1 MTVDSQNH
9 VWVVHRGN
17 DSLEGNEKGMIP
29 AAGRGGVPG
38 LPSSSVCCMS
48 APVVLEYDAAGK
60 FVGGWGGPSSTYA
73 WPQVDGRYRRRRQG
87 QCLDRGCG
95 R

>member
-1 MTVDSQNH
+1 MTVDSQNR
-9 VWVVHRGN
+9 VLVVHRGN

-29 AAGRGGVPG
+29 AVGRGGVPG

-60 FVGGWGGPSSTYA
+60 FVERLGRSELDLRVAAGHR
-73 WPQVDGRYRRRRQG
+73 RYRRRRQR
-87 QCLDRGCG
+87 QCLDRGGG